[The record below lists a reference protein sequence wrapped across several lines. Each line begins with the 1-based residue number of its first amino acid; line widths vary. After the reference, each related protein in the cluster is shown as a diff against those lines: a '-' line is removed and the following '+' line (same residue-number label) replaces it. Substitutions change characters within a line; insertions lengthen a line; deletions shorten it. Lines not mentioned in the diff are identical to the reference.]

1 MGQHRRT
8 AEGRGWRTPLTA
20 FVALGIL
27 ATACSDGGGDKT
39 ATKSRIPSTSS
50 TTVVVSKTPVVQG
63 TVSDQGTTTFE
74 VPNTKIKVLVPL
86 GAVSKGATVE
96 LREVQGAP
104 TDLGAVQVGSKVYDL
119 QVKNGKINSGKQ
131 VLIAFPVDN
140 VKVLPT
146 DPRPVGGSFEE
157 STGAWQPTSSDIT
170 GDIITV
176 YASKAGKYSWLHWS
190 WDKAVQTGTDTI
202 RALVG
207 PIAPTSTP
215 LRCEDSDAV
224 RSRFDVVANTG
235 STLIWCVGKENGT
248 SVVRVLN
255 NGQAPLAVRSKGF
268 GTPKVPAGNA
278 LFDALM
284 NALKDDWQTAAD
296 EQVIVL
302 TPGDEVDFPI
312 LDNGAKALLRAE
324 VNGFSQHFDALSA
337 AAAFATGFYAGN
349 VATAI
354 ELLEKDKAVREAVIE
369 RLTAKGCVD
378 GLGAVTGNSWATRDL
393 ATYTSQLVT
402 TCMKDGTTKL
412 VTDAVSKRNAGLRG
426 RFDSEPPQTAVKQ
439 FSPALFTALSPL
451 VEPTA
456 VPMAGEIEVAPR
468 NTTGSSTT
476 DGPTLAPVQTAPPV
490 VPSVVPP
497 NTTGTVPGAGA
508 IATTTTI
515 NGGGTTTRPPT
526 TTTAA
531 ATTTTAK
538 PTTTAAA
545 TTTTVK
551 PTTTT
556 AAPTT
561 TTTVAPTTT
570 TTVAMPASLA
580 ISQVG
585 TCGRNAGSIIF
596 SIGNLVALPGWKFD
610 VVATPLAAPGALPP
624 YSASVD
630 VTSST
635 MPISFSCVGRE
646 PGGWQLKATLRDPAN
661 ASRTS
666 TGLASFTISL
676 IDTRNAEALAEGIN
690 EQTPPDRMCSGVT
703 DGGSPGGTLSQT
715 FKVSGVPGSP
725 FTLAQIG
732 LLTKDAFTA
741 TATLTKAGSA
751 VPIWS
756 DAVTSVGGQLAMN
769 PSYPIG
775 TVLTGDTLTL
785 TLTNV
790 AGAVV
795 APTLDVR
802 HTVTAAGVES
812 SALVITNS
820 CPVLA
825 QPVQSYAGAGV
836 VVGWV
841 NGQLASI

>member
-8 AEGRGWRTPLTA
+8 ARARGWRTPLTA
-20 FVALGIL
+20 FVALGIF

-39 ATKSRIPSTSS
+39 AAKSRIPSTSS

-63 TVSDQGTTTFE
+63 TVSDQGATTFE
-74 VPNTKIKVLVPL
+74 VPGTKIKVLVPL
-86 GAVSKGATVE
+86 GAVTKGATVE
-96 LREVQGAP
+96 LRDVQGVP

-119 QVKNGKINSGKQ
+119 QIKNGKISSNGK
-131 VLIAFPVDN
+131 IAIQFPVD
-140 VKVLPT
+140 VAKVLPS
-146 DPRPVGGSFEE
+146 DPRPVGGAFDE
-157 STGAWQPTSSDIT
+157 SGGAWQPVNSDADAT
-170 GDIITV
+170 TVTV
-176 YASKAGKYSWLHWS
+176 YATKAGKYSWLHWS

-235 STLIWCVGKENGT
+235 STLIWCVGKEDGT

-268 GTPKVPAGNA
+268 GTPKMPGGNA
-278 LFDALM
+278 MFDALM

-349 VATAI
+349 VTTAI

-426 RFDSEPPQTAVKQ
+426 RFNSEPPQTAVKQ

-456 VPMAGEIEVAPR
+456 VPTAGEIEVAPR
-468 NTTGSSTT
+468 SIGAGSPT
-476 DGPTLAPVQTAPPV
+476 PTLAPVETVTSVAV
-490 VPSVVPP
+490 SVVPP
-497 NTTGTVPGAGA
+497 NTTGTTTGVGA

-515 NGGGTTTRPPT
+515 NGGGTTTRPATTTLPPT
-526 TTTAA
+526 TTTLA
-531 ATTTTAK
+531 
-538 PTTTAAA
+538 PTTTS
-545 TTTTVK
+545 TTVR

-570 TTVAMPASLA
+570 TTVFVPPTVTLVQLPVVA
-580 ISQVG
+580 
-585 TCGRNAGSIIF
+585 CGRNAGEVRF
-596 SIGNLVALPGWKFD
+596 SIGGLVAGWTYEMVFTSPSGLID
-610 VVATPLAAPGALPP
+610 RTLGLVAASDSAL
-624 YSASVD
+624 YTFVCA
-630 VTSST
+630 
-635 MPISFSCVGRE
+635 GRE
-646 PGGWQLKATLRDPAN
+646 PGPWQVTVNERQTLNGPIVRT
-661 ASRTS
+661 AS
-666 TGLASFTISL
+666 APSFTVAVM
-676 IDTRNAEALAEGIN
+676 DTRGALAPPLN
-690 EQTPPDRMCSGVT
+690 VTPVEACSGVEPA
-703 DGGSPGGTLSQT
+703 GNPGATVSQT
-715 FKVSGVPGSP
+715 LKLPLATVAPGSP
-725 FTLAQIG
+725 QPAFRLDQIG
-732 LLTKDAFTA
+732 LLMNEAFKG
-741 TATLTKAGSA
+741 TLTVFKDGS
-751 VPIWS
+751 VPVQ
-756 DAVTSVGGQLAMN
+756 VTKPIDFSTTGTIVTPAIEMLPGQ
-769 PSYPIG
+769 
-775 TVLTGDTLTL
+775 TLTSGDTIVVTISGIVAAGPTSTL
-785 TLTNV
+785 SFNRTV
-790 AGAVV
+790 ASSTDGAK
-795 APTLDVR
+795 LDVVN
-802 HTVTAAGVES
+802 TCLGNPPLQPA
-812 SALVITNS
+812 
-820 CPVLA
+820 PV
-825 QPVQSYAGAGV
+825 SYSGATELI
-836 VVGWV
+836 GWV
-841 NGQLASI
+841 NGRAIS